1 MISLETLSKF
11 TELTQ
16 QHTTENILGVADNT
30 DIFKIL
36 EIGNMLPNYSK
47 AKNLAPIV
55 NNGKNI
61 IFETSGSITYTYT
74 TEFDCLIHITAR
86 ASGTDAQID
95 LNILDENNNTIYW
108 NEQQCRGTYVPIVL
122 DFWAKKGTKFRLHGY
137 KCNGSWN
144 NDYSQTFVAIPLE

>member
-55 NNGKNI
+55 NNGK
-61 IFETSGSITYTYT
+61 
-74 TEFDCLIHITAR
+74 
-86 ASGTDAQID
+86 
-95 LNILDENNNTIYW
+95 ILFLKQVEI
-108 NEQQCRGTYVPIVL
+108 
-122 DFWAKKGTKFRLHGY
+122 
-137 KCNGSWN
+137 
-144 NDYSQTFVAIPLE
+144 

>member
-1 MISLETLSKF
+1 MIDLNSLKQF

-61 IFETSGSITYTYT
+61 IFETSECITYTYT

-86 ASGTDAQID
+86 ANDTDARI
-95 LNILDENNNTIYW
+95 NIYIFDENDKIVYW
-108 NEQQCRGTYVPIVL
+108 NEQQRRGAVVPIVL

-137 KCNGSWN
+137 KCNGKWDN
-144 NDYSQTFVAIPLE
+144 KYDQTFVAIPLE